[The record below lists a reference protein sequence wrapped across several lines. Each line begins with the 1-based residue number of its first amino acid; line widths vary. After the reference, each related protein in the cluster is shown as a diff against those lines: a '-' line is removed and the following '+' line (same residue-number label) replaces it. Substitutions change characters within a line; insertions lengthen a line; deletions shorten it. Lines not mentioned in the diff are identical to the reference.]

1 LLSDLLILPLFLSPE
16 FRSVYIGFVTLLIMS
31 GLFFN
36 ISYMIRPKAASHAAS
51 EGVRRGWEEFSVL
64 TEKLYLAVTLGE
76 TVDKVEEFALNS
88 GGNLA
93 NAYP

>member
-1 LLSDLLILPLFLSPE
+1 M
-16 FRSVYIGFVTLLIMS
+16 T

-36 ISYMIRPKAASHAAS
+36 ISYMIRKKASSHAAGD
-51 EGVRRGWEEFSVL
+51 GVRRVFSVL

-76 TVDKVEEFALNS
+76 TVDQVEEFALNS

-93 NAYP
+93 YAYP